1 MAEKQALESGETLN
15 EMHMVEKEASGARIE
30 KYRGQN
36 NSIGGK
42 ITQLFGDSAKFDFSP
57 YYNSFSLV
65 FVDGSHAFEYTLS
78 DTKEA
83 IKIVRKGGVIIW
95 HYYGLWKGVTRA
107 LEEIERK
114 DNMGLRNIAGTS
126 LVYWRKS

>member
-1 MAEKQALESGETLN
+1 MQ
-15 EMHMVEKEASGARIE
+15 
-30 KYRGQN
+30 
-36 NSIGGK
+36 
-42 ITQLFGDSAKFDFSP
+42 
-57 YYNSFSLV
+57 
-65 FVDGSHAFEYTLS
+65 FVGYPMDLKKGFPP

-83 IKIVRKGGVIIW
+83 IKMVRKGGVIIW
-95 HYYGLWKGVTRA
+95 HDYGLWKGVTRA

>member
-1 MAEKQALESGETLN
+1 
-15 EMHMVEKEASGARIE
+15 
-30 KYRGQN
+30 
-36 NSIGGK
+36 
-42 ITQLFGDSAKFDFSP
+42 
-57 YYNSFSLV
+57 V

-83 IKIVRKGGVIIW
+83 IKMVRKGGVIIW
-95 HYYGLWKGVTRA
+95 HDYGLWKGVTRA